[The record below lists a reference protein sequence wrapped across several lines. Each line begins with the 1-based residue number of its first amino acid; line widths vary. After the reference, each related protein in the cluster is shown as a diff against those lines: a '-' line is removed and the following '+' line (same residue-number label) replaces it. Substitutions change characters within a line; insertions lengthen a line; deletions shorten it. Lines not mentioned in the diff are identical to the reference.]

1 MPPTTPLLAAFDDA
15 QISAF
20 QQNRLLFSWLSDE
33 QQRAALY
40 QELLQTPRVLQFTSC
55 ADTKIHAS
63 DAGDSV
69 YHQQVYL
76 LSQRAHIEQALTN
89 TSFFSNSP
97 YLALGSGTFML
108 GLDKDQPTP
117 ATDEHKAQR
126 QFAMSAFK
134 YDSRTIAAL
143 SALAYQAASVLPLK
157 TREFDLAYLSEQAA
171 LRFVGF
177 LFGFAQSDIGL
188 LEQTMRLA
196 YNGMSYQMFARH
208 FVANPFAVPQ
218 ASGAMGMLL
227 VRVGQL
233 IDQYQKAIGKK
244 EQDEVATL
252 QQELNDLQTFAFPPQ
267 GTLLLKDFEPILPR
281 LARTAA
287 QYSGTEL
294 AAIVVGSIAGII
306 GNVQA
311 SVSIAVSQ
319 FFTLRQMPLAQAA
332 ALRAAQNP
340 ADAGAQIA
348 FSALILEALRLQP
361 PAPFLPRRVLKDNP
375 FGDADGL
382 RVPAGSIVIL
392 AVGAATRDDGQPHPH
407 DFRPTASKDDPLI
420 FGGDPGDHLH
430 QCLGKYIAMPLVTQ
444 VVQQVLLL
452 PGLAQTLDPTTGEP
466 NTLQKHWGFNCSS
479 FPLQYTVDKRV
490 IQQSLNVV
498 MEIKKPLAVHAEALK
513 QIIVYGAPRIE
524 LRLQQARHVHFAFF
538 EFLENDSKLVLH
550 TIFDGDFD
558 AYIEHFALQIGP
570 LFDLLFEHIDN
581 APPLPVAEFPKEF
594 IDAIR
599 LHNKQPAGR
608 YFYSAYPM
616 RTVADINASPE
627 VR

>member
-1 MPPTTPLLAAFDDA
+1 MTKLLSTFDAIDN
-15 QISAF
+15 SAF
-20 QQNRLLFSWLSDE
+20 QQNRQLFSWLCDE
-33 QQRAALY
+33 QQRATLY
-40 QELLQTPRVLQFTSC
+40 RELLQTPRVLQFTSR
-55 ADTKIHAS
+55 ADTKARAS
-63 DAGDSV
+63 DPGDSQ
-69 YHQQVYL
+69 YHQTVYL
-76 LSQRAHIEQALTN
+76 LTQRSHIEQALTD
-89 TSFFSNSP
+89 SSAFSNSP

-134 YDSRTIAAL
+134 YDGRTIAAL

-188 LEQTMRLA
+188 LEQTMRMA

-208 FVANPFAVPQ
+208 FVANPLAVPQ

-233 IDQYQKAIGKK
+233 LDQYQQAIGKK
-244 EQDEVATL
+244 EQDDVAAL
-252 QQELNDLQTFAFPPQ
+252 QQELKELQTFAFPPQ
-267 GTLLLKDFEPILPR
+267 GATLLKDFEPILPR

-311 SVSIAVSQ
+311 SVSIAISQ
-319 FFTLRQMPLAQAA
+319 FFTLGQMPLAQAA

-340 ADAGAQIA
+340 ADAGAL
-348 FSALILEALRLQP
+348 STLILEALRLQP
-361 PAPFLPRRVLKDNP
+361 PAPFLPRRVLKDDP
-375 FGDADGL
+375 FNGVGGV
-382 RVPAGSIVIL
+382 RIPAGSLVIL

-407 DFRPTASKDDPLI
+407 EFRPTAAKDDPLI

-430 QCLGKYIAMPLVTQ
+430 QCLGKYIAMPLVAQ

-466 NTLQKHWGFNCSS
+466 NTLQKHWGFNCKT
-479 FPLQYTVDKRV
+479 FPLQFTADKRV

-524 LRLQQARHVHFAFF
+524 LRLQQSRHVHFAFF

-570 LFDLLFEHIDN
+570 LFDLLFEHIEH
-581 APPLPVAEFPKEF
+581 APPLPVEEFPKEF

-599 LHNKQPAGR
+599 LHNKAPAAR
-608 YFYSAYPM
+608 YFYSAYPT
-616 RTVADINASPE
+616 RTVADIVASPE
-627 VR
+627 AR